1 MEPLAHILWAALSEG
16 VLCIA
21 HAEDKKAARREV
33 GAAIERLLEGLRRQ
47 AA

>member
-1 MEPLAHILWAALSEG
+1 VEPLAHILRAALSEG
-16 VLCIA
+16 ALYIA
-21 HAEDKKAARREV
+21 RAADKKVACREV